1 MEALG
6 YFFTI
11 LIGISLGLMGGGG
24 SIFTV
29 PVLVYL
35 FGITPGLSTSYSL
48 FVVGIASMVGAVQ
61 NYNKGHVSI
70 STALLFG
77 ATSTATVFLTRKFF
91 IPAIPQTLFTAGGI
105 TFTQSTVTMVLF
117 ALLMAIAAI
126 PMISNREPLASSHNR
141 PGKRIPV
148 FRVLV
153 YGISVGL
160 TTGLFGAGGGFV
172 LIPALV
178 LLLGLPMKEAV
189 GTSLLIIA
197 MNSLLGFLG
206 DLGHFPVDWPFL
218 LTIGL
223 IAIGG
228 IFIGGYI
235 GKKIQGEKLKKAFGW
250 FVLVMGVVI
259 IIKET
264 LR

>member
-1 MEALG
+1 MEAIG
-6 YFFTI
+6 YFSTI

-48 FVVGIASMVGAVQ
+48 FVVGIASLVGAVH
-61 NYNKGHVSI
+61 NYNKGCVSI

-77 ATSTATVFLTRKFF
+77 TTSTVTVFVTRKFF
-91 IPAIPQTLFTAGGI
+91 LPAIPQNLFTAGGI
-105 TFTQSTVTMVLF
+105 TVTQSTVTMILF
-117 ALLMAIAAI
+117 AVLMVIVAV
-126 PMISNREPLASSHNR
+126 PMISTREVIPSARIR
-141 PGKRIPV
+141 PGVDTPVLRI
-148 FRVLV
+148 LA
-153 YGISVGL
+153 YGVSVGL
-160 TTGLFGAGGGFV
+160 TTGFFGAGGGFL

-178 LLLGLPMKEAV
+178 LLLGLTMKEAV

-206 DLGHFPVDWPFL
+206 DLGHFAIDWPFL
-218 LTIGL
+218 LTIGV
-223 IAIGG
+223 IAIAG

-235 GKKIQGEKLKKAFGW
+235 GKSIQGDKLKKTFGW
-250 FVLVMGVVI
+250 FVLAMGVMI
-259 IIKET
+259 ILKET
-264 LR
+264 LK